1 MLVQK
6 IGVLVE
12 SLSPGREHPCFSFRD
27 PVEFKLQVGHVP
39 KTTDVERR
47 ISMLEKKVYELV
59 WDNHGWSLVPNRIGK
74 LSLLTWVWIQIRY
87 IADPAIDNLTGTYS
101 DYANGMQIHNDI
113 MDGVICT
120 DL

>member
-6 IGVLVE
+6 MGVLVD
-12 SLSPGREHPCFSFRD
+12 SLSPGREHACFSLRD
-27 PVEFKLQVGHVP
+27 TVEFKLQVRHVP
-39 KTTDVERR
+39 KTTDAERR
-47 ISMLEKKVYELV
+47 ISMLEKKVDELV
-59 WDNHGWSLVPNRIGK
+59 WDNHDGHWFPTDRQVISTHLGVE
-74 LSLLTWVWIQIRY
+74 QIRY
-87 IADPAIDNLTGTYS
+87 IVDPAIDNLSGTYS

>member
-6 IGVLVE
+6 MGVLVD
-12 SLSPGREHPCFSFRD
+12 SLSPGREYTCFYLRD
-27 PVEFKLQVGHVP
+27 PVEFKIQTRHVP
-39 KTTDVERR
+39 KATDVERP
-47 ISMLEKKVYELV
+47 ILMLEKKVPELV
-59 WDNHGWSLVPNRIGK
+59 WDNQDGHWFPTDRQVNSTHLGVE
-74 LSLLTWVWIQIRY
+74 QIRY
-87 IADPAIDNLTGTYS
+87 IVDPAIDNLSGTYS

>member
-6 IGVLVE
+6 IGVLVDTI
-12 SLSPGREHPCFSFRD
+12 SPGREHPCFSFRD

-47 ISMLEKKVYELV
+47 ISMLEKKVDELV
-59 WDNHGWSLVPNRIGK
+59 WDNQGGHWFPTDRQVISTHLGVM
-74 LSLLTWVWIQIRY
+74 QIRY